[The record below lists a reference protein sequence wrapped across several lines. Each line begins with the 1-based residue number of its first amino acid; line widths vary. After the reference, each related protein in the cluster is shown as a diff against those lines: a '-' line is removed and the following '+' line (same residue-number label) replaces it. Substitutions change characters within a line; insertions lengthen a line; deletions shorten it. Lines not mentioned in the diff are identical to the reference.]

1 MFFLKLKCPI
11 NVILVGLA
19 YKSDL
24 NKSFLVF
31 NILQQVFKLVIVFCI
46 VLNRS
51 KNVSLLVEILSIYCN
66 SLVDKLML
74 L

>member
-24 NKSFLVF
+24 NKNFLVF